1 LGSGKRKVQGY
12 EKGKDEGEGKETPAM
27 QHIQNMEQELPHD
40 SKNSDTSNQTNNE
53 PVVQEDLESSQPDAE
68 IHVEPSIMSPK
79 RIKKQKT
86 DRDKTHTW
94 DRTRSRSHHKSPAR
108 M

>member
-1 LGSGKRKVQGY
+1 
-12 EKGKDEGEGKETPAM
+12 M

-40 SKNSDTSNQTNNE
+40 SKNSDTSNQTNDE
-53 PVVQEDLESSQPDAE
+53 PMAQEDLEPSQPDAE

-79 RIKKQKT
+79 RPKKQKT
-86 DRDKTHTW
+86 DRDKTQTW
-94 DRTRSRSHHKSPAR
+94 DRTRSRSRRKSPRR